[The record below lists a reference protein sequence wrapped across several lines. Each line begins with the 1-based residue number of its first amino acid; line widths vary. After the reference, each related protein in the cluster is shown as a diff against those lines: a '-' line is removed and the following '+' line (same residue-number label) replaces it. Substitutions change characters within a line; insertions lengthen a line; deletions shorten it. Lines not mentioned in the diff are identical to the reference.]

1 MRFSLNDNDMHIRNA
16 TVEDIPGVYNVC
28 LKTGDSGNDATYL
41 YKNVN
46 ILGEVFVGSYVTFDS
61 DTSFV
66 LVDENG
72 LISGYALSTIDTVKF
87 EATCAEKWWPILQKK
102 YQLPDISKKDDWN
115 SDNHLEYE
123 IFHPTL
129 SPKEV
134 LTEYPSHGHI
144 DLLPHMQGKGWG
156 KKMMSNVSESLI
168 KKGSKGMHLR
178 VSHLYDRAL
187 GFYNNLGYPEVMRLG
202 NEVIVGA
209 KYV

>member
-28 LKTGDSGNDATYL
+28 LKTGNSGNDATHL

-66 LVDENG
+66 LVDESG

-178 VSHLYDRAL
+178 VSHLNDRAL

-202 NEVIVGA
+202 SEVIVGA

>member
-1 MRFSLNDNDMHIRNA
+1 LRFSLNDNDMHIRNA

-28 LKTGDSGNDATYL
+28 LKTGDSGNDATHL
-41 YKNVN
+41 YKNIN

-87 EATCAEKWWPILQKK
+87 EANCAEKWWPILQKK

-123 IFHPTL
+123 IFYPTL

-144 DLLPHMQGKGWG
+144 DLLPHMQGRGWG
-156 KKMMSNVSESLI
+156 KQMMSNVSESLI

-178 VSHLYDRAL
+178 VSHLNDRAL

-202 NEVIVGA
+202 KEVIVGA

>member
-1 MRFSLNDNDMHIRNA
+1 LRFSLNDNDMHIRID
-16 TVEDIPGVYNVC
+16 TVEDILGVYNVC
-28 LKTGDSGNDATYL
+28 LKSGDSGNDATHL

-178 VSHLYDRAL
+178 VSHLNDRAL

-202 NEVIVGA
+202 NEVVVGA

>member
-1 MRFSLNDNDMHIRNA
+1 LRLLA
-16 TVEDIPGVYNVC
+16 P
-28 LKTGDSGNDATYL
+28 
-41 YKNVN
+41 
-46 ILGEVFVGSYVTFDS
+46 
-61 DTSFV
+61 
-66 LVDENG
+66 
-72 LISGYALSTIDTVKF
+72 
-87 EATCAEKWWPILQKK
+87 EKWWPILQKK

-156 KKMMSNVSESLI
+156 KQMMSNVSESLI

-178 VSHLYDRAL
+178 VSHLNDRAL